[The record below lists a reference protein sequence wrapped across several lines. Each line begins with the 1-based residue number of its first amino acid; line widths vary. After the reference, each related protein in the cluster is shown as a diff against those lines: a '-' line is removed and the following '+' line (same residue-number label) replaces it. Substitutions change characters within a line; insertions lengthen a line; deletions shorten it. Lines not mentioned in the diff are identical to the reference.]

1 MDARIARLG
10 TAVKSRRQQMGYTQ
24 QDVTRDGGPSDTTQT
39 GIELGTASGVSAAT
53 LRKLDTALRWQPGSA
68 KAVMDG
74 GEPRVVDEPTDH
86 QVAGTRIDN
95 LAYLTK
101 QITQLSADINALARN
116 NPDLHDVAERVA
128 DLAGFAASASYSEIT
143 GGPQSHQVVGHNPAR
158 AGRGDGVR
166 VEPEED
172 EHIEAIAARK
182 GRSKKG

>member
-1 MDARIARLG
+1 MDAKIARLG
-10 TAVKSRRQQMGYTQ
+10 IAVKNRRQQMGYTQ

-39 GIELGTASGVSAAT
+39 GIELGTATGVSSAT

-74 GEPRVVDEPTDH
+74 GDPTVIDEPSDYQT
-86 QVAGTRIDN
+86 AGSRIDN
-95 LAYLTK
+95 LAYLTA
-101 QITQLSADINALARN
+101 QIAKLSADINAMARN
-116 NPDLHDVAERVA
+116 NPELHDVAAHAA

-143 GGPQSHQVVGHNPAR
+143 GGPQSHQVVGHGSAR

-172 EHIEAIAARK
+172 EHIEGIAARK